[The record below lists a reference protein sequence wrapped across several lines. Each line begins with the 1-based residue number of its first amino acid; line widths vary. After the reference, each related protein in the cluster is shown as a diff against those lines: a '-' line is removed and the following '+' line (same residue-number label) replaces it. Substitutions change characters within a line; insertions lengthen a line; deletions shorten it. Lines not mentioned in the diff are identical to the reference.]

1 MSLSFFLHQKLKS
14 IENQEYKPKMEAYM
28 KNNFVFF
35 GINSPLRKT
44 ILKNFIA
51 ENKVEIYQNF
61 RQISEE
67 LYQYPERECHYCAIE
82 IMNYVFK
89 KDFQES
95 DIFLIKK
102 LITTHSWWDSVDS
115 IAPHLLGSYLKK
127 FPEKKLKILENFS
140 NSDNMWLNRSA
151 IIFQL
156 LYKKDVEEDI
166 LFAMCEKFSYSKE
179 FFIQKAIGWALR
191 NYAKIN
197 PIAVKNFVAIQ
208 NLKPLS
214 VREALKHQNK

>member
-1 MSLSFFLHQKLKS
+1 MSLSFFLYQKLKS

-82 IMNYVFK
+82 IMNFGFK

-140 NSDNMWLNRSA
+140 NSNNMWLNRSA

-156 LYKKDVEEDI
+156 LYKKEVNEEI
-166 LFAMCEKFSYSKE
+166 LFVMCEKFSQSKE

>member
-1 MSLSFFLHQKLKS
+1 MSLSFFLYQKLKS

-82 IMNYVFK
+82 IMNFGFK

-127 FPEKKLKILENFS
+127 FPEKKLNILENFS
-140 NSDNMWLNRSA
+140 NSNNMWLNRSA

-156 LYKKDVEEDI
+156 LYKKDVEENI
-166 LFAMCEKFSYSKE
+166 LFAMCEKFSHSKE

>member
-1 MSLSFFLHQKLKS
+1 MSLSNSLCQKLKS
-14 IENQEYKPKMEAYM
+14 NENQEYKPKMEAYM

-61 RQISEE
+61 RQIAEE
-67 LYQYPERECHYCAIE
+67 LYQLPERECHYCAIE
-82 IMNYVFK
+82 IMNFGFK
-89 KDFQES
+89 NDIQES

-102 LITTHSWWDSVDS
+102 LITIHSWWDSVDS
-115 IAPHLLGSYLKK
+115 IAPHLLGKYLKK
-127 FPEKKLKILENFS
+127 FPEKKLEILNDFS
-140 NSDNMWLNRSA
+140 NIDNLWLNRSA

-156 LYKKDVEEDI
+156 LYKKEVEEDL
-166 LFAMCEKFSYSKE
+166 LFSMCEKFSHSKE

-191 NYAKIN
+191 NYAKVN
-197 PIAVKNFVAIQ
+197 PNTVKNFVNIQ